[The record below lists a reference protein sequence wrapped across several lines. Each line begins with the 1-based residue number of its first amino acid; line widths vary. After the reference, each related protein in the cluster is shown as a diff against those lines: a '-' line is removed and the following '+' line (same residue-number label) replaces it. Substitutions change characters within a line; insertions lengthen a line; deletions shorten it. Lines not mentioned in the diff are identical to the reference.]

1 MISELKWET
10 LEERRTKQRLAMFY
24 KIHHGLVAVDKDK
37 YIKHSSRVSR
47 HSHNQAYEIPKT
59 GPDYYKFSFFPRT
72 INDWNRLPQ
81 SVIDS
86 KTLTLFKML
95 LFNLMKKIV
104 HVKTKKWQELINRE
118 GCRAVFTVS
127 RCVA

>member
-1 MISELKWET
+1 
-10 LEERRTKQRLAMFY
+10 MFY

-37 YIKHSSRVSR
+37 YIKQSSRVSR

-59 GPDYYKFSFFPRT
+59 GPDYYNFSFFPRT

-86 KTLTLFKML
+86 KTIDSFK
-95 LFNLMKKIV
+95 NAIV
-104 HVKTKKWQELINRE
+104 
-118 GCRAVFTVS
+118 
-127 RCVA
+127 